1 MIRLMTIED
10 TYIRLSRPNMR
21 EIRAI
26 TALSIPELLQRL
38 MTAFHCYV
46 YEYEGNVMAVF
57 GVDACGEC
65 FLYFVQTDSLPLSFY
80 REIKTFLYQQVQRY
94 GNIHSVIMTE
104 NRFALRLAKH
114 LGARLGQ
121 AYMANGH
128 EYMRFEVRICV

>member
-1 MIRLMTIED
+1 
-10 TYIRLSRPNMR
+10 MR

-57 GVDACGEC
+57 GVDAYGEC
-65 FLYFVQTDSLPLSFY
+65 FLYFVPTDSLPLSFY
-80 REIKTFLYQQVQRY
+80 REIKTFLYQQVRQY

-104 NRFALRLAKH
+104 NHFALRLAKY
-114 LGARLGQ
+114 LGARLGR
-121 AYMANGH
+121 AYIDNGN
-128 EYMRFEVRICV
+128 EYMRFEVRLCV